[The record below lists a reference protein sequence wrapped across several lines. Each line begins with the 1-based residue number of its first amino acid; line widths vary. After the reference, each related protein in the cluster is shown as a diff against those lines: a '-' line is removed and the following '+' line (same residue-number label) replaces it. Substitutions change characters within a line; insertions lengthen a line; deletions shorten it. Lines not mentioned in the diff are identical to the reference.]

1 MNGDDGT
8 TQEPQE
14 ETCHPEVSKGGRAW
28 RGLPLSRVLD
38 VLAVLVVLFVAYRIF
53 IAPRYLGTA
62 NAHPAPHVTY
72 QTLSGNQFVLTE
84 QRGRVVFLDFW
95 ASWCEPCK
103 LSLPLVEKFA
113 RAHPEVEV
121 VAVDVGEPRAVVHQF
136 AKTHGMRNVALDP
149 QALSRGFF
157 QIEGF
162 PTMVVV
168 DPQGRIR
175 ATWTGFNP
183 AIQMNMAHAA
193 QALRSS

>member
-8 TQEPQE
+8 TQEPQVE
-14 ETCHPEVSKGGRAW
+14 KCHPEVSKGGRAW
-28 RGLPLSRVLD
+28 RGLTPSRILD
-38 VLAVLVVLFVAYRIF
+38 VLAVLVVLFVVYRIF
-53 IAPRYLGTA
+53 IAPRYLSSA

-72 QTLSGNQFVLTE
+72 ETLSGKQFVLTQ
-84 QRGRVVFLDFW
+84 QRGHVVFLDFW

-113 RAHPEVEV
+113 GSHPEVEV
-121 VAVDVGEPRAVVHQF
+121 VAVDVGEPRAVVEQY
-136 AKTHGMRNVALDP
+136 ARAHGMHNVALDP
-149 QALSRGFF
+149 QTLSRGFF
-157 QIEGF
+157 QIDGF
-162 PTMVVV
+162 PTMVVI

-193 QALRSS
+193 QTLQPS

>member
-1 MNGDDGT
+1 MIDEHT
-8 TQEPQE
+8 TQEPPAPKKWW
-14 ETCHPEVSKGGRAW
+14 T
-28 RGLPLSRVLD
+28 LSRVLD
-38 VLAVLVVLFVAYRIF
+38 AVAVLVVLFVLYRIF
-53 IAPRYLGTA
+53 LAPRYLNAA

-72 QTLSGNQFVLTE
+72 QTLSGKPFVLTQ
-84 QRGRVVFLDFW
+84 QRGHVVFLDFW

-103 LSLPLVEKFA
+103 LSLPMVEKFA

-121 VAVDVGEPRAVVHQF
+121 IPVDVGEPRAVVESF
-136 AKTHGMRNVALDP
+136 ARSHDMRNVALDP
-149 QALSRGFF
+149 RTLSQAFF

-162 PTMVVV
+162 PTMVVI

-193 QALRSS
+193 QTLRSS

>member
-1 MNGDDGT
+1 
-8 TQEPQE
+8 
-14 ETCHPEVSKGGRAW
+14 
-28 RGLPLSRVLD
+28 LS
-38 VLAVLVVLFVAYRIF
+38 A
-53 IAPRYLGTA
+53 A

-72 QTLSGNQFVLTE
+72 QTLSGKPFVLTQ
-84 QRGRVVFLDFW
+84 QRGHVVFLDFW

-103 LSLPLVEKFA
+103 LSLPMVEKFA

-121 VAVDVGEPRAVVHQF
+121 VPIDVGEPREVVEAYARKH
-136 AKTHGMRNVALDP
+136 AMLNVALDP
-149 QALSRGFF
+149 KTLSQGFF

-193 QALRSS
+193 RTLQ

>member
-1 MNGDDGT
+1 MKT
-8 TQEPQE
+8 
-14 ETCHPEVSKGGRAW
+14 
-28 RGLPLSRVLD
+28 LSRVLD
-38 VLAVLVVLFVAYRIF
+38 VLAVLAVLFVLYRIF
-53 IAPRYLGTA
+53 VAPRYLSSA

-72 QTLSGNQFVLTE
+72 QTLSGKPFVLTQ
-84 QRGRVVFLDFW
+84 QRGHVVFLDFW

-121 VAVDVGEPRAVVHQF
+121 VPVDVGEPREVVDAYTRKHD
-136 AKTHGMRNVALDP
+136 MRNVALDP
-149 QALSRGFF
+149 DMLSQGFF

-175 ATWTGFNP
+175 ATWSGFNP

-193 QALRSS
+193 RTLQ